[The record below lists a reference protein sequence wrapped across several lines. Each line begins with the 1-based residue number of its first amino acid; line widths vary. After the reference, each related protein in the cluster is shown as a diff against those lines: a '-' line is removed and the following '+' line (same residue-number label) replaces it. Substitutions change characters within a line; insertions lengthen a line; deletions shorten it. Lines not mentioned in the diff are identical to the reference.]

1 MSMSVQKS
9 HKFTRWQN
17 LQDGEKILCLVD
29 DLNVLKIIYS
39 HTSQDKGTSSSL
51 KSMITAP
58 YSQENEKEKKYAST
72 RLKTQHSMLELAV
85 VTEFAVGTELAV
97 SELAVLVF
105 TELAATELA
114 VLVFTELA
122 AIELSVL
129 VFTELAATELVVLVF
144 IELADTE
151 LAVLVFTELT
161 ATELVVLVFTELAA
175 TELAVLVFTELAAT
189 ELAVLVFTELA
200 DTELAVLEFT
210 EFTELQVSLNSQ
222 YVRFLEKQKS
232 NDEEAVMLSASRAT
246 STVVD
251 AANATEVSRN
261 HSGSVDEILKI
272 RNPRQIK
279 RLAWNEFEKSNDEEA
294 VVLSASRATST
305 VVDATNATNV
315 STLRLGFVFVYF
327 ELAKTAGLEEF
338 EKSNDKEAVVLS
350 ASRATSPVVDATN
363 ATEVSRNHSGS
374 VDEISNIRNPR
385 KMKRL
390 RSSSSQIANT
400 WQSIALR
407 STFTRRGLSAIVNN
421 LLQSGMSLEEFL
433 LAKGISSEKTVEIEY
448 IRAVAPHK
456 EENPSLHD
464 DWVSAVDG
472 LSQ

>member
-1 MSMSVQKS
+1 M
-9 HKFTRWQN
+9 
-17 LQDGEKILCLVD
+17 G
-29 DLNVLKIIYS
+29 
-39 HTSQDKGTSSSL
+39 
-51 KSMITAP
+51 
-58 YSQENEKEKKYAST
+58 
-72 RLKTQHSMLELAV
+72 RLGFV
-85 VTEFAVGTELAV
+85 FVY
-97 SELAVLVF
+97 SELAK
-105 TELAATELA
+105 TAALK
-114 VLVFTELA
+114 
-122 AIELSVL
+122 
-129 VFTELAATELVVLVF
+129 
-144 IELADTE
+144 
-151 LAVLVFTELT
+151 
-161 ATELVVLVFTELAA
+161 
-175 TELAVLVFTELAAT
+175 
-189 ELAVLVFTELA
+189 
-200 DTELAVLEFT
+200 EF
-210 EFTELQVSLNSQ
+210 E
-222 YVRFLEKQKS
+222 KS

-279 RLAWNEFEKSNDEEA
+279 RFGSSSSQIENPCQSIALPSTLTRSDLSAIVNYLFNPLSQQLNADWNADSKALEEFEKSNDEEA

-315 STLRLGFVFVYF
+315 STLN
-327 ELAKTAGLEEF
+327 ELVRMSLEDE
-338 EKSNDKEAVVLS
+338 LHL
-350 ASRATSPVVDATN
+350 PVVMQPMLPEFR
-363 ATEVSRNHSGS
+363 EVIYPWNHSGS

-390 RSSSSQIANT
+390 RSSSYQIANP

-407 STFTRRGLSAIVNN
+407 STFTRRGLSAI
-421 LLQSGMSLEEFL
+421 
-433 LAKGISSEKTVEIEY
+433 EKTVEIEY